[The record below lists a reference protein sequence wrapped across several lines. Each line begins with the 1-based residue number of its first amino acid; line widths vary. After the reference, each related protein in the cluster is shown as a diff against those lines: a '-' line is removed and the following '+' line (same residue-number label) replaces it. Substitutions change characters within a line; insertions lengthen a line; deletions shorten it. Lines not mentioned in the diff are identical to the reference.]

1 MTQDQLSEIKK
12 MEKNIADGHNP
23 NCALCDS
30 PLDIKTP
37 TEGNTGSK
45 GYNYTCPNANCE
57 VKSGFVKIPWYS
69 VILQFATK
77 QLVVVGI
84 VIFTALGGAISY
96 YFNNLGSKAD
106 TDKDNETPTTID
118 SNTST
123 DDTKVADLEKLLSEK
138 DEELGKLNQ
147 KIKELENKQ
156 KQGTGIS
163 ADDKKLIWEAKRRIG
178 VEMAT
183 ADRNTSKRY
192 LFDVLNEYDKM
203 GGTYKL
209 TDAQQNDIMEIL
221 SGHIISGKLSMDE
234 LQDFENLVLDKKYS
248 AKGRRFEHLGH
259 AYFYMSEELN
269 SGSKGF
275 YDYRAKALLQYLKF
289 VNNLRDAKP
298 SSGVLQSLQ
307 AAYDSVKNSDSIPK
321 SLKKNKVKDVIANP
335 LGSAELP
342 EYIRSL
348 EAHLQAS
355 N

>member
-12 MEKNIADGHNP
+12 MEKNIADGHKP

-30 PLDIKTP
+30 PLNIGTP

-45 GYNYTCPNANCE
+45 GYNYECPNATCA

-106 TDKDNETPTTID
+106 TDKDKDPPTDIN
-118 SNTST
+118 SNTSK
-123 DDTKVADLEKLLSEK
+123 DDTKIADLEKLIAEK
-138 DEELGKLNQ
+138 DKELAELDRE
-147 KIKELENKQ
+147 IRVLENKQ
-156 KQGTGIS
+156 TQETGFS

-183 ADRNTSKRY
+183 ADRNTSKQH
-192 LFDVLNEYDKM
+192 LFDVLKEYDKM

-221 SGHIISGKLSMDE
+221 SGHIISGKLTMDE
-234 LQDFENLVLDKKYS
+234 LQDFEKFVVDKKYS

-259 AYFYMSEELN
+259 AYFYMGEELN
-269 SGSKGF
+269 IGSKGF

-298 SSGVLQSLQ
+298 SNGVLQSLKV
-307 AAYDSVKNSDSIPK
+307 AYDSVKNSDSIPK
-321 SLKKNKVKDVIANP
+321 DLKKNKVSNVIANP

-348 EAHLQAS
+348 EAHIQAS